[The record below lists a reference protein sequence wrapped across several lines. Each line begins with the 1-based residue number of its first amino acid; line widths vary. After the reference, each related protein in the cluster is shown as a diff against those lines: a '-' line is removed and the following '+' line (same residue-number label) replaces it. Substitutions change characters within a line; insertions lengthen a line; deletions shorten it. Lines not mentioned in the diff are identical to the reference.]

1 MWADTSITQLTRACL
16 LAQPTTAPLLFLSRA
31 RLGHSAV
38 GLPKDSMFVS
48 ALMEDGIPEV
58 VSQPPAAVRLDV
70 PDAWVTVV
78 ARLPHPTD
86 IFSK

>member
-1 MWADTSITQLTRACL
+1 
-16 LAQPTTAPLLFLSRA
+16 
-31 RLGHSAV
+31 
-38 GLPKDSMFVS
+38 MFVS

-86 IFSK
+86 IFPSNLSSYGKDCTTTLQSVPRWSPIQVLTRANVASRR